1 MRVQPTPLH
10 CTKCRHEWIGELIVD
25 APVEV
30 AAASM
35 RALHCPVCGADHKRV
50 AFGRGD
56 VPDPQ
61 PVQTGMT
68 DPERRAA
75 WLVLHDSGLSSCCIA
90 DVMCGMQPT
99 RNHPHDGEDFGR
111 CERLLMLYPEWRA
124 RLGEFDWV
132 VVAVPATS
140 DTNAM
145 FGEAEFAAMKPGS
158 SILNFARGSVIDQTA
173 LMAAVGSGQ
182 LGGAFLD
189 VTDPEPLPSDHPL
202 WKCENVHITQH
213 LSGRSQTALFKR
225 ASERF
230 LENLAHWH
238 AGEPLIAQVD
248 LDLGY

>member
-68 DPERRAA
+68 DRERRAA

-124 RLGEFDWV
+124 RLGEMAIVSRHWDALVPRWDEV
-132 VVAVPATS
+132 VVAWRHDIELWRAKGRKVKHEEYRCYPL
-140 DTNAM
+140 M
-145 FGEAEFAAMKPGS
+145 R
-158 SILNFARGSVIDQTA
+158 SILASVKE
-173 LMAAVGSGQ
+173 AA
-182 LGGAFLD
+182 
-189 VTDPEPLPSDHPL
+189 
-202 WKCENVHITQH
+202 
-213 LSGRSQTALFKR
+213 
-225 ASERF
+225 
-230 LENLAHWH
+230 
-238 AGEPLIAQVD
+238 
-248 LDLGY
+248 